1 MRIIKCEYDKL
12 NKNPL
17 SDIGVTVGLKDD
29 DEKNIN
35 EWKLTLSGP
44 KCSNYKKG
52 FFFIKSEISR

>member
-1 MRIIKCEYDKL
+1 MNKIQSMRIIKYEYDQL

-44 KCSNYKKG
+44 KCSSYKTG
-52 FFFIKSEISR
+52 IFY